1 MYYYYCCIVF
11 HDFEWILLSTV
22 RRAGYML
29 ECTTHVDLCTIVLAY
44 YIAICM
50 LRQDAIY
57 ISFNKLL
64 YALDWH
70 VETICNVIIVF

>member
-11 HDFEWILLSTV
+11 HDLEWILLSTV
-22 RRAGYML
+22 RLVGHML
-29 ECTTHVDLCTIVLAY
+29 VCIIHVDLCMIVLAY

-50 LRQDAIY
+50 LRQEAIY
-57 ISFNKLL
+57 ISLNKLL

-70 VETICNVIIVF
+70 VGTIMLL